1 MRTVVTGE
9 AVELELPP
17 ASVFSRGASVIVDL
31 ITYAVLCTGILVLF
45 GVASAAPFMVL
56 DPAMTMALTLSTV
69 ILCFVILPATVE
81 TLSRGRSLG
90 RLIMG
95 LRIVRD
101 DGGTVRFRHAF
112 IRALVGVGEFA
123 FTMGLA
129 PVICAMVS
137 RRGKRVGDLVAG
149 TYGILIRQP
158 AVRPM
163 MLPVP
168 QHLQSWTQIA
178 DVGRIPDGLAVRVAR
193 LLRGLEAHRETAASP
208 LVQRTATHLVNELQA
223 YVSPPPP
230 PCSPMEFLTAVLAER
245 RNREYRR
252 MRRQQQRQTA
262 LGERLHR
269 LPYSAR
275 T

>member
-1 MRTVVTGE
+1 MRTVITGE

-17 ASVFSRGASVIVDL
+17 ASVFSRGASVIIDL
-31 ITYAVLCTGILVLF
+31 LVYAALCLGILMLF
-45 GVASAAPFMVL
+45 GIASAVPVMAM
-56 DPAMTMALTLSTV
+56 DPAMTTAITLSTV
-69 ILCFVILPATVE
+69 VFCFVILPAGIE

-123 FTMGLA
+123 FTLGMA
-129 PVICAMVS
+129 PVICSMVS
-137 RRGKRVGDLVAG
+137 SRGKRVGDLLAG

-158 AVRPM
+158 VVRPM

-178 DVGRIPDGLAVRVAR
+178 DVGRIPDGLAVRIAR
-193 LLRGLEAHRETAASP
+193 LLRGLEAHRDTAASP
-208 LVQRTATHLVNELQA
+208 LVQQTAAQLTDELRGH
-223 YVSPPPP
+223 VSPPPP
-230 PCSPMEFLTAVLAER
+230 PCSPVEFLTAVLAER

-252 MRRQQQRQTA
+252 MRHQQHRQDA

-269 LPYSAR
+269 LPYSTR

>member
-9 AVELELPP
+9 AVELELTP
-17 ASVFSRGASVIVDL
+17 ASVFSRGASVIIDL
-31 ITYAVLCTGILVLF
+31 AAYAALYLGILLLF
-45 GVASAAPFMVL
+45 GMLSAVPLLAL
-56 DPAMTMALTLSTV
+56 DPAMTAAITLSAA
-69 ILCFVILPATVE
+69 ILCFVILPAGIE

-101 DGGTVRFRHAF
+101 DGGTVRLRHAL

-123 FTMGLA
+123 FTMGVA
-129 PVICAMVS
+129 PVVCSMIS
-137 RRGKRVGDLVAG
+137 SRGKRVGDLVAG

-158 AVRPM
+158 AVKPM

-178 DVGRIPDGLAVRVAR
+178 DVGRIPDGLATRIAR
-193 LLRGLEAHRETAASP
+193 LLRGLESHHDTASSP
-208 LVQRTATHLVNELQA
+208 LVQRTAGQLAQELGGH
-223 YVSPPPP
+223 VSPPPP
-230 PCSPMEFLTAVLAER
+230 PCTPVEFLTAVLAER

-252 MRRQQQRQTA
+252 MRHQQQRQET
-262 LGERLHR
+262 LGQRLHW
-269 LPYSAR
+269 LPYA
-275 T
+275 